1 MGRASREEKDQSRS
15 RIVASAARLFRERGI
30 EGASVNDVMKDAG
43 LTHGGFYRHF
53 ASKEALVDSAL
64 DAAFE
69 QIVAPLEMSLA
80 NQPPETAGRRFREFY
95 LSADHLEN
103 AGIGCPAAALASE
116 IAREPDSA
124 RGHFTAGVQAML
136 STLARTKDGEETER
150 EAAAAR
156 DLAMMVGA
164 MTIAR
169 ASDASLGEL
178 ILRACRERRA

>member
-53 ASKEALVDSAL
+53 ASKEALVESAL
-64 DAAFE
+64 DAAFD
-69 QIVAPLEMSLA
+69 QIVAPLEASLA
-80 NQPPETAGRRFREFY
+80 AQPPQTAGERFRAFY

-103 AGIGCPAAALASE
+103 VGLGCPAAALASE
-116 IAREPDSA
+116 IAREPASA
-124 RGHFTAGVQAML
+124 RSHFSAGVRAML
-136 STLARTKDGEETER
+136 VALARTKKGEAAER

-156 DLAMMVGA
+156 ELAMMVGA

-169 ASDASLGEL
+169 ASDASLAKL
-178 ILRACRERRA
+178 VLKACRGDD